1 MKVVINHQF
10 SKEKA
15 IKCAGDLILTMTEK
29 YKDEISDLKHE
40 TIGNTIK
47 FSLKA
52 RGMKFK
58 GEITIED
65 HEVIIESKLPFALKI
80 FEGILEKKILENA
93 DKVMAMCK

>member
-65 HEVIIESKLPFALKI
+65 HEVIIVDEND
-80 FEGILEKKILENA
+80 KILPERHVGEIA
-93 DKVMAMCK
+93 VRGRRYFRRTDCWW